1 MSLHSVRFR
10 LNGEPVD
17 VTVPA
22 ERLLIELL
30 RDELGATGTKLGCG
44 VGVCGACTVLV
55 DGRPMSA
62 CLLLAVHLDGT
73 EVRTVEGLAGED
85 GAPNRL
91 QEAFIRHGGFQCG
104 ICTSGQL
111 MAATALLAERPDGR
125 HGHQRNARRGQA
137 AHQHGLPA
145 AAGRAAP
152 DAGRAG
158 SLRRQDGRRAD
169 QFDRRAGAGQR
180 RGRRLRGARHHAADH
195 RGEDPQSGPLD
206 RVL

>member
-1 MSLHSVRFR
+1 MSMHSLRLR
-10 LNGEPVD
+10 LNGEPVEL
-17 VTVPA
+17 TVPA
-22 ERLLIELL
+22 ERLLIDLL

-73 EVRTVEGLAGED
+73 DVRTVEGLAGED

-111 MAATALLAERPDGR
+111 MAATALLAERPDPTEEEV
-125 HGHQRNARRGQA
+125 RRWLMGNLCRCTGYYQIVEAVQA
-137 AHQHGLPA
+137 AA
-145 AAGRAAP
+145 
-152 DAGRAG
+152 
-158 SLRRQDGRRAD
+158 
-169 QFDRRAGAGQR
+169 
-180 RGRRLRGARHHAADH
+180 RGG
-195 RGEDPQSGPLD
+195 
-206 RVL
+206 